1 MISHPHGGTADPH
14 ANPSLWPDEPHL
26 WQRPFYN
33 FSVWSERKRIERP
46 RYMHR
51 NPLKRGLLLEP
62 EQWQRCSDRS
72 YTITNK
78 DG

>member
-1 MISHPHGGTADPH
+1 
-14 ANPSLWPDEPHL
+14 
-26 WQRPFYN
+26 
-33 FSVWSERKRIERP
+33 VWSERKRIERP